1 MDVRRVET
9 EAELADALA
18 VRREVF
24 IEEQG
29 VPEDLEIDGKDDG
42 AIGFVA
48 YADGD
53 PVGAAR
59 IREYDDSTAKVER
72 VAVVEAERETGLGR
86 KIMAVVEDTAQAEGY
101 EEIVLHAQAPV
112 IGFYE
117 RLGYEITSEEFD
129 EAGIP
134 HREMQ
139 KSLEER
145 T

>member
-29 VPEDLEIDGKDDG
+29 VPEDLEIDGKDEA

-48 YADGD
+48 YSDGD

-59 IREYDDSTAKVER
+59 IRDYDDSTAKVER
-72 VAVVEAERETGLGR
+72 VAVVESERETGLGR
-86 KIMAVVEDTAQAEGY
+86 KIMAVVEDTARAEGY

-134 HREMQ
+134 HREMR
-139 KSLEER
+139 KSLAER
-145 T
+145 A

>member
-1 MDVRRVET
+1 MDLRRVDSE
-9 EAELADALA
+9 EEMADALA

-29 VPEDLEIDGKDDG
+29 VPADLEIDGKDEE
-42 AIGFVA
+42 AIHFVA
-48 YADGD
+48 YDAGD
-53 PVGAAR
+53 AVGAAR
-59 IREYDDSTAKVER
+59 IRAYDDETAKVER
-72 VAVVEAERETGLGR
+72 VAVVESERETGLGR
-86 KIMAVVEDTAQAEGY
+86 AIMDVVEDTARAEGY
-101 EEIVLHAQAPV
+101 EEVLLHAQAPV

-117 RLGYEITSEEFD
+117 RLGYEITSEEFE

-139 KSLEER
+139 KSLAER

>member
-29 VPEDLEIDGKDDG
+29 VPEDLEIDGKDEA

-59 IREYDDSTAKVER
+59 IREYDDETAKVER
-72 VAVVEAERETGLGR
+72 VAVVESERETGLGR
-86 KIMAVVEDTAQAEGY
+86 KIMAVVEDTARAEGY
-101 EEIVLHAQAPV
+101 EEILLHAQAPV

-134 HREMQ
+134 HREMR
-139 KSLEER
+139 KSLAER